1 MFSEH
6 SFFIAQKKYCKSL
19 KGIIEYLQEKIEVG
33 NMCITC
39 ENKGVRDFQSADAV
53 RQHMADRGHTFMKI
67 DEGFEEYEK
76 YYDFSPLF

>member
-6 SFFIAQKKYCKSL
+6 SFFIAQKKYCKNW

-76 YYDFSPLF
+76 YYDFSFLF